1 MAVKILVTIIVILI
15 GVMRV
20 LYCLLSDR
28 QTLAWSERLQRA
40 GLFGRDQNGDPAI
53 IMPVSAARALRLLAE
68 SAKKTGR
75 WRSKRR
81 LPEFLVGISNTMD
94 MERERGGDFVVS
106 LDVLIETLETVAY
119 ALDLFRSDRD
129 AKKFYDAVND
139 DESIDYD
146 AWMDSI
152 EDLLRFY
159 DV

>member
-1 MAVKILVTIIVILI
+1 MTVKILVTIIVLLI

-28 QTLAWSERLQRA
+28 RTLAWSERMQQA
-40 GLFGRDQNGDPAI
+40 GIFGRDQNGDPAI
-53 IMPVSAARALRLLAE
+53 IMPVEAARALRLLAE

-75 WRSKRR
+75 WRSRR
-81 LPEFLVGISNTMD
+81 RIPEFLVGISNAMV

-106 LDVLIETLETVAY
+106 LDVLIETLDTIAY
-119 ALDLFRSDRD
+119 ALDLFRGDRE
-129 AKKFYDAVND
+129 ARKIYDAVND
-139 DESIDYD
+139 DASIDYD